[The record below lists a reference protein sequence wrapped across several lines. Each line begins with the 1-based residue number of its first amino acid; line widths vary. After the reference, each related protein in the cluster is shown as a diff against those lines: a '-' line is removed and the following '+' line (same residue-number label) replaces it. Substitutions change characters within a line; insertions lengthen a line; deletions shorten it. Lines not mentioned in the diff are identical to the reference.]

1 MNPSE
6 GPLRPEDLF
15 CFAVYSTAHAVMR
28 RYRPLLDALGLTY
41 PQYLVMLVLW
51 AEQRETVG
59 GLADRLLLDSST
71 ITPLLKRLESQGL
84 IHRRRNPANER
95 QLIVSLT
102 EAGRVLQEKA
112 AEIPAAILCAS
123 GTTIPQLS
131 RLRDEMVEIRAA
143 FSASLGPDV
152 PPQEGSEGGE
162 RG

>member
-51 AEQRETVG
+51 AEQQETVG

-102 EAGRVLQEKA
+102 EAGRALQEKA

-131 RLRDEMVEIRAA
+131 RLRDEMVQIRAA

-152 PPQEGSEGGE
+152 PPQEGPEGGE